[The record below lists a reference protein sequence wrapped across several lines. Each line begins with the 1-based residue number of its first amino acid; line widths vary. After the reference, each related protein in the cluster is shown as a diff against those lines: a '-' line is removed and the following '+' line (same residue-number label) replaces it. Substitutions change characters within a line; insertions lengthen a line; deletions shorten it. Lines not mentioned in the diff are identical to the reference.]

1 MAATTYTH
9 FGIGISKIYT
19 RNNYSFDDIHPWEI
33 LVNGDRWSGRL
44 RLIGFVDI
52 FFLISYSEN
61 SRFHDGIVIYK
72 DDQHIEKLLNLAGK
86 EFQDGILI
94 SKAPSSESPN
104 PDTAT
109 PAATPQQDSSPNP
122 KTPYTT
128 FTRDTAD
135 YTIRSIGH
143 PIGLRTKYS
152 ASTLQTYTID
162 LRKPS
167 DPLLKQ
173 KYKRAL
179 KVHDTLDMIQDAVKL
194 GLVSYAEILG
204 HGMGHIYRGSST
216 LDIGK
221 GFVGGLGAGN
231 QNPGWTGLS
240 GDRG

>member
-1 MAATTYTH
+1 MASYH
-9 FGIGISKIYT
+9 RILKVFGRSVEDKT
-19 RNNYSFDDIHPWEI
+19 LQCDCDIHPWEI

-61 SRFHDGIVIYK
+61 SRFHEGIVIYK
-72 DDQHIEKLLNLAGK
+72 DDQQISRLLNLAGK
-86 EFQDGILI
+86 EFKDGNLVPKTLP
-94 SKAPSSESPN
+94 SEFPDSNPTAPGSTPQI
-104 PDTAT
+104 
-109 PAATPQQDSSPNP
+109 PAATL
-122 KTPYTT
+122 TYTT

-135 YTIRSIGH
+135 YTSFSIGH
-143 PIGLRTKYS
+143 PIGLCTKYS
-152 ASTLQTYTID
+152 SSDLQTYTIH
-162 LRKPS
+162 LRKPT

-231 QNPGWTGLS
+231 QNPSWMGLS

>member
-1 MAATTYTH
+1 MASYH
-9 FGIGISKIYT
+9 RVLKVFGRSIEDKALQC
-19 RNNYSFDDIHPWEI
+19 DCDIHPWEI
-33 LVNGDRWSGRL
+33 LINGNRWSGRL
-44 RLIGFVDI
+44 RLIGFVDV

-61 SRFHDGIVIYK
+61 SRFHKGIIIYK
-72 DDQHIEKLLNLAGK
+72 DDQHISKLLDIVGK
-86 EFQDGILI
+86 EFKDGKLI
-94 SKAPSSESPN
+94 PKTTSSEVELSNLDTNQAPN
-104 PDTAT
+104 PI
-109 PAATPQQDSSPNP
+109 
-122 KTPYTT
+122 YTT
-128 FTRDTAD
+128 FTRDSAD
-135 YTIRSIGH
+135 YTTSSIGH
-143 PIGLRTKYS
+143 PIGLCTKYS
-152 ASTLQTYTID
+152 SASLQIYTIH

-204 HGMGHIYRGSST
+204 RGIGYIGRGSST

-231 QNPGWTGLS
+231 ESPGWVGLS